1 LSVDVFQKVQ
11 VWTICLLL
19 FSEFNLPLITLDI

>member
-1 LSVDVFQKVQ
+1 MRAAVF

-19 FSEFNLPLITLDI
+19 LQNT